1 MVIGVW
7 NQDLAKNMQKVSKA
21 EKGGQI
27 LCKRRFLD
35 DTTRFIAY
43 CHLTM
48 STLTQ
53 SDLPAETTELEIKNV
68 LLVDDDVDLANTLKL
83 LLESHNFIVTTSC
96 NGADAL
102 REVMA
107 FDFDV
112 IICDMLM
119 PKMAGD
125 MFYLAVQKIKPQLAP
140 RFLFVTGH
148 ADNPKVD
155 SFLKSIDA
163 EVVFK
168 PVLTE
173 ELVRMISLVLR
184 RAEDEAKSANA

>member
-1 MVIGVW
+1 
-7 NQDLAKNMQKVSKA
+7 
-21 EKGGQI
+21 
-27 LCKRRFLD
+27 
-35 DTTRFIAY
+35 
-43 CHLTM
+43 M
-48 STLTQ
+48 SAPSRSQTP
-53 SDLPAETTELEIKNV
+53 SESAELEIKNI
-68 LLVDDDVDLANTLKL
+68 LLVDDDEELADTLKL
-83 LLESHNFIVTTSC
+83 LLESRNFIVTTAN

-102 REVMA
+102 REVLA

-125 MFYLAVQKIKPQLAP
+125 MFYLAVQKSKPEMAK

-155 SFLKSIDA
+155 AFLRSFDSV
-163 EVVFK
+163 VVFK

-173 ELVRMISLVLR
+173 ELVRMISLVLK
-184 RAEDEAKSANA
+184 RAADHPPA

>member
-1 MVIGVW
+1 
-7 NQDLAKNMQKVSKA
+7 
-21 EKGGQI
+21 
-27 LCKRRFLD
+27 
-35 DTTRFIAY
+35 
-43 CHLTM
+43 M
-48 STLTQ
+48 SASPQ
-53 SDLPAETTELEIKNV
+53 SEAPAESRELEIKNV
-68 LLVDDDVDLANTLKL
+68 LLVDDDMALANTLKL

-112 IICDMLM
+112 IICDMMM

-184 RAEDEAKSANA
+184 RAEDEAKGANA

>member
-1 MVIGVW
+1 
-7 NQDLAKNMQKVSKA
+7 
-21 EKGGQI
+21 
-27 LCKRRFLD
+27 
-35 DTTRFIAY
+35 
-43 CHLTM
+43 M
-48 STLTQ
+48 SASSQ
-53 SDLPAETTELEIKNV
+53 SQLSVESNELEIKNV
-68 LLVDDDVDLANTLKL
+68 LLVDDDEDLANTLKL
-83 LLESHNFIVTTSC
+83 LLESHNFIVTTSS

-125 MFYLAVQKIKPQLAP
+125 MFYLAVTKTKPNLAS
-140 RFLFVTGH
+140 RFLFITGH

-163 EVVFK
+163 NVMFK

-173 ELVRMISLVLR
+173 ELVRMISFVLQR
-184 RAEDEAKSANA
+184 TEHA

>member
-1 MVIGVW
+1 MSA
-7 NQDLAKNMQKVSKA
+7 LSETETAA
-21 EKGGQI
+21 EP
-27 LCKRRFLD
+27 
-35 DTTRFIAY
+35 
-43 CHLTM
+43 
-48 STLTQ
+48 
-53 SDLPAETTELEIKNV
+53 SDLEIKNV
-68 LLVDDDVDLANTLKL
+68 LLVDDDEELAITLKQ
-83 LLESHNFIVTTSC
+83 LLESHNFIVTTAS

-125 MFYLAVQKIKPQLAP
+125 MFYLAVQRTKPQMSN

-155 SFLKSIDA
+155 GFLKSIDA
-163 EVVFK
+163 NVIFK
-168 PVLTE
+168 PVPTD
-173 ELVRMISLVLR
+173 ELVRMISLVLKQ
-184 RAEDEAKSANA
+184 AEAEAKAEQLEQDV